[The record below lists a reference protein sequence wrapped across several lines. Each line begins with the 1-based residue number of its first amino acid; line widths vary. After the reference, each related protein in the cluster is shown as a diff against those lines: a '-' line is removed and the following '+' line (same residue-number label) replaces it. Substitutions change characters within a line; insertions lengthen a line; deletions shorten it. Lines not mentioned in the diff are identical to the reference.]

1 MVYKKLILIS
11 LFFTGTLLFTACG
24 EAPNLGGGNSF
35 IYNGHDFGEN
45 RNADF
50 KQGVRDGCK
59 TSTGAYTKNH
69 ALFNNSNS
77 YHTGWEDGRMNC
89 KGTN

>member
-1 MVYKKLILIS
+1 MIHNKLILIS

-24 EAPNLGGGNSF
+24 EGPSLGGGDSY
-35 IYNGHDFGEN
+35 IYNGYNFGEN

-50 KQGVRDGCK
+50 KKGVQDGCK

-89 KGTN
+89 KGK